1 MIKLTVK
8 SFIAPKKGETAADC
22 QDAKEQNESIGRYAV
37 ADGATLSFFPRQWA
51 DLLVKRFCYQE
62 EFPLSLEE
70 DNWEVWIEPIQQEW
84 LESVSETVQET
95 KDYMLVDRLSKRE
108 SALSTFIGIEF
119 DIDKGEW
126 KALILGDS
134 CLFHQSGSEF
144 KSYLLEKITDFQYR
158 PKSFASFQNDN
169 PVGGPPEVKSDKA
182 LPGDLFILA
191 TDALAKWI
199 VQHRENGEDKL
210 QKALDRLKQIETDE
224 QFEEFVDLTRDQE
237 DIRLINDDVTLMLIS
252 VEEAE
257 AIETKADGLEI
268 SSEEQVSQGDVELHV
283 SVFEII
289 FWVLIT
295 GFFSIWSFYGFYRF
309 LRDIILTFIL

>member
-169 PVGGPPEVKSDKA
+169 PVGGLPEVKSDKA

>member
-1 MIKLTVK
+1 M
-8 SFIAPKKGETAADC
+8 PQKKGETAADC

-51 DLLVKRFCYQE
+51 KLLVKRFCYPAE
-62 EFPLSLEE
+62 LPLSLEE
-70 DNWEVWIEPIQQEW
+70 GNWEAWIEPIQQEW
-84 LESVSETVQET
+84 LEWVSTTVQET
-95 KDYMLVDRLSKRE
+95 KDYMLVDRLSKLE

-119 DIDKGEW
+119 NIDEGEW
-126 KALILGDS
+126 KVLILGDS
-134 CLFHQSGSEF
+134 CLFHQTGSEF
-144 KSYLLEKITDFQYR
+144 KSYLLERLADFQYR

-199 VQHRENGEDKL
+199 VQHKENGEDKFK
-210 QKALDRLKQIETDE
+210 KALDQLKEIETDE
-224 QFEEFVDLTRDQE
+224 QFEEFVDLARDQE

-257 AIETKADGLEI
+257 AIEAKTDGLEI
-268 SSEEQVSQGDVELHV
+268 SSEEQVSRGDVELHV
-283 SVFEII
+283 NFFEII

-309 LRDIILTFIL
+309 LRDLILTFIS

>member
-1 MIKLTVK
+1 MINLTVK

-22 QDAKEQNESIGRYAV
+22 QDAKDQNESIGRYAV

-84 LESVSETVQET
+84 LESVSKTVQET

-119 DIDKGEW
+119 NIDKGEW

-210 QKALDRLKQIETDE
+210 QKALDRLKEIETDE

-268 SSEEQVSQGDVELHV
+268 SSEEQVSQGDVELRV
-283 SVFEII
+283 NVFEII

-309 LRDIILTFIL
+309 LRDLILTFI